1 MWFSSYVEHPTL
13 SPPGATSDSVIASPY
28 VMNVDAPHSLA
39 LRLAK
44 EFWQDYAHR
53 AAVAWGAVS
62 TAGTGTDDPR
72 RAKHTRQAYARFF
85 RMARDSIHAVAQST
99 VAHIRRILSTKPGS
113 HTAPCLGNAR
123 QRPRRSSHQLCARVI
138 PAAPARNAPRTSSL
152 SAHRGRGTRPWPS
165 PGGRATCSGRA
176 VMCVWCGGPA
186 RGREGCRR
194 EYAQRGNRSHERR
207 GA

>member
-1 MWFSSYVEHPTL
+1 MVTLGCVVLVMDYVQHPTL

-28 VMNVDAPHSLA
+28 VMNVDALHSLA

-44 EFWQDYAHR
+44 EPWQDYAHR
-53 AAVAWGAVS
+53 AAVAWSAVS

-72 RAKHTRQAYARFF
+72 RAKHTRQAHARFF

-113 HTAPCLGNAR
+113 HTALCLENAR

-165 PGGRATCSGRA
+165 PGGLHAAPRATLTEA
-176 VMCVWCGGPA
+176 L
-186 RGREGCRR
+186 
-194 EYAQRGNRSHERR
+194 HRR
-207 GA
+207 GGGRVSEATLHYV